1 VTRTIC
7 RRGFVACAVLVPLAA
22 CKAKPSAEKNT
33 ASAVPQGSLAWAVA
47 GPWRPAADRRLDAAL
62 HPEQTL
68 QFFGLKPGMRVVD
81 VWPGAGWWTGV
92 LAPYLNA
99 NKGRLYAATFE
110 VPNRDDP
117 AAAPVVEAYKR
128 MIAGKPEVY
137 GPVAFT
143 TFGPHSAALAP
154 SASADLVLFFHLDS
168 WMAAGLAE
176 KAFRDA
182 FAALKPGGMLGVVQA
197 RGEPGGVQDP
207 LATNGYVQEA
217 FVKQMAGEAGFKL
230 DAASDIN
237 ANPDDRRIRKVLPFG
252 RTVEPDRMTLR
263 FVKPN

>member
-1 VTRTIC
+1 MTGATS
-7 RRGFVACAVLVPLAA
+7 RRGVLSGAVLAFLAA
-22 CKAKPSAEKNT
+22 CSAKPSANKDT
-33 ASAVPQGSLAWAVA
+33 ASAQPQGSLAWAVA
-47 GPWRPAADRRLDAAL
+47 GPWRPAADRRLDGAL
-62 HPEQTL
+62 HPDQTL
-68 QFFGLKPGMRVVD
+68 KFFGLRPGMTVVD

-110 VPNRDDP
+110 VPNPDDP

-137 GPVAFT
+137 GPVVFT

-154 SASADLVLFFHLDS
+154 SSSADLVLFFHVDS

-182 FAALKPGGMLGVVQA
+182 FAALRPGGTLGVVQA

-207 LATNGYVQEA
+207 LATSGYVQEA
-217 FVKQMAGEAGFKL
+217 FVKQLAAEAGFKL
-230 DAASDIN
+230 DAASEIN
-237 ANPDDRRIRKVLPFG
+237 ANPDDKRGRKILPFAK
-252 RTVEPDRMTLR
+252 TVEPDRMTLR